1 MAELRLFKLKEEN
14 LMDLMRGLK
23 ERLESRV
30 TSVDVQMERPSTRKG
45 DPFLFQSAVYERP
58 HVRDGGGVM

>member
-1 MAELRLFKLKEEN
+1 M
-14 LMDLMRGLK
+14 MDLMRGLK